1 MKYIK
6 TYEENQASL
15 NRKLVNT
22 CSKIS
27 SLQAIRDLIKKG
39 ANVNHKNVLGD
50 TPLIEASKKLFS
62 SAIKLLLENGADPNI
77 VNDMN
82 ETGLI
87 IISQFGSYIIQKNL
101 NIIQDIIDLFIQ
113 YNIDLN
119 IRSIGIGYVHNYTA
133 LDYSSEIKEYIE
145 KTYPEKYEE
154 YLIKQN
160 IEKYNL

>member
-6 TYEENQASL
+6 KYETNKAFL
-15 NRKLVNT
+15 NRKLINT

-27 SLQAIRDLIKKG
+27 SLQSIRDLIKKG
-39 ANVNHKNVLGD
+39 SDVNYRNSVGD
-50 TPLIEASKKLFS
+50 TPLIEASKKMFI
-62 SAIKLLLENGADPNI
+62 SAIKILLENGADPNI

-87 IISQFGSYIIQKNL
+87 VISQYGSYIIKMHINK
-101 NIIQDIIDLFIQ
+101 IYEIIDLFIK

-119 IRSIGIGYVHNYTA
+119 IKSIGRGYVHNYTA
-133 LDYSSEIKEYIE
+133 LDYSSQIKDYIE

-160 IEKYNL
+160 EEKYNL